1 MEGAKIRLSQE
12 ELELVSRTDWILTK
26 NRILLKAKSL
36 LESIA
41 ADQHSLLLT
50 FQHALP
56 PEALNPPAK
65 ISKGE
70 NYRGLPYLVLDQPR
84 SFHREDV
91 LAIRTMFWWGNFFSI
106 TLHLSGHWKD
116 RYLPGLQQ
124 SFTLLQDEFYIGC
137 NDDPWEHHFDGDN
150 YKKLETLDGA
160 EFGDLLGKRKFV
172 KLAAKTAIS
181 NWETADKDLM
191 EFFGR
196 LLRLLTA

>member
-36 LESIA
+36 LEAIA
-41 ADQHSLLLT
+41 AHQHSLLQS
-50 FQHALP
+50 FQHVLP
-56 PEALNPPAK
+56 PEAFRPPAK

-91 LAIRTMFWWGNFFSI
+91 LAIRTMFWWGNFFSV
-106 TLHLSGHWKD
+106 TLHLSGHWKEQ
-116 RYLPGLQQ
+116 YHHQLQQ
-124 SFTLLQDEFYIGC
+124 SFKSLRGDFYIGC

-150 YKKLETLDGA
+150 YKKLAILDA
-160 EFGDLLGKRKFV
+160 DEFGDHLRKRNFV
-172 KLAAKTAIS
+172 KLSAKTAID

-196 LLRLLTA
+196 LLRVLAA